1 MVSVGHSFELL
12 PAEMTGELK
21 DQSSISLIAGEA
33 LFLGREIE
41 VEGTG
46 SNEGLGYPVSSSWA

>member
-1 MVSVGHSFELL
+1 MVSVGHSFGLL

-46 SNEGLGYPVSSSWA
+46 SNEGLGYPVSFSRA

>member
-1 MVSVGHSFELL
+1 MVSVGQSFELL

-46 SNEGLGYPVSSSWA
+46 SNEGLGYPVSFSWA